1 MIYDPHVPPPALPW
15 GYRRDAWGYLRNQAA
30 KCLLVPVYEWLAD
43 ARRLGVK
50 PLTLVFDSSRGLA
63 QIAQQPA
70 FFDFP
75 NASLPD
81 HFHYTAPW
89 HEAARD
95 DDVDF
100 PWDRL
105 DDRPLVYA
113 SMGTLQNNQRRVFAA
128 IAAALRDL
136 PVQAVLTTGGATDGL
151 ELDLPANVVMVR
163 NAPQLRLLDRAVLAI
178 THAGLNTVLECLT
191 RGVPMVCLP
200 VTNDQPG
207 VAKRVEWLGLGEML
221 PVRQATPDRIRALV
235 ERVSGDANYTERARQ
250 IRASLPKVPGVMT
263 AADIVDM
270 AFGRGQRVLADT
282 SGLILESRPS
292 PRKARRRRR

>member
-95 DDVDF
+95 DDLDF

-136 PVQAVLTTGGATDGL
+136 PVQAVLTTGGATDG
-151 ELDLPANVVMVR
+151 P
-163 NAPQLRLLDRAVLAI
+163 
-178 THAGLNTVLECLT
+178 
-191 RGVPMVCLP
+191 
-200 VTNDQPG
+200 NDQPG

-221 PVRQATPDRIRALV
+221 PVRQATSDRIRALV

-250 IRASLPKVPGVMT
+250 IRAS
-263 AADIVDM
+263 
-270 AFGRGQRVLADT
+270 F
-282 SGLILESRPS
+282 
-292 PRKARRRRR
+292 PRYPA